1 MQEAGGGQDQV
12 VRLRLTPVND
22 RTFGAA
28 TFRVAA
34 PGSRYN
40 CPMRVKAGDTARTK
54 VGGEWQVVK
63 VQKRSADGKLW
74 IVRTGAGNQI
84 YRTAAQLRKA

>member
-1 MQEAGGGQDQV
+1 
-12 VRLRLTPVND
+12 
-22 RTFGAA
+22 
-28 TFRVAA
+28 
-34 PGSRYN
+34 
-40 CPMRVKAGDTARTK
+40 MRVKAGDTARTK